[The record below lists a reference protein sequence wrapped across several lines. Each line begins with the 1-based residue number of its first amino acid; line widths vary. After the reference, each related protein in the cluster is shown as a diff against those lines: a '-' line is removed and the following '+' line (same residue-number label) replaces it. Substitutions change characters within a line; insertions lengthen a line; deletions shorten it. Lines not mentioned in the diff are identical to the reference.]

1 MRRLMHRHSL
11 TALFLFLAL
20 LVPALA
26 QAYDVLVLQSR
37 RAQAFDDVR
46 NGFAKLSGSKRI
58 IVMSDYGDVD
68 IIRIIREDQPRLI
81 LAIGDEAL
89 AAARKIRNT
98 PVVAVL
104 TLRIGSP
111 GALPRNLSG
120 ISMFVSPERYISLF
134 RSMNARRVGIIHNRA
149 KCGWYLAEARQ
160 TAKEAGIELVVREV
174 SSPRET
180 VDTLSRLSGQVD
192 ALWMLPDA
200 TTVTSETTEAF
211 FLFGQNHSVPVVAFS
226 SMYLNMGAAA
236 VLDIDRK
243 ELGRQAA
250 EMARKI
256 LDGAPIAEVSYPSGI
271 KLKTNVTVLKRLN
284 LSGDLSTTR

>member
-1 MRRLMHRHSL
+1 MHRHSL

-20 LVPALA
+20 LVPCLA
-26 QAYDVLVLQSR
+26 RAYDVLVLQSR

-46 NGFAKLSGSKRI
+46 NGFAKLSNKKRV
-58 IVMSDYGDVD
+58 IVLSDYGEVD
-68 IIRIIREDQPRLI
+68 IVRIIREDQPRMI

-89 AAARKIRNT
+89 VAARKVQNT

-111 GALPRNLSG
+111 RALPRNLNA
-120 ISMFVSPERYISLF
+120 ISMFVSPERYIALF

-160 TAKEAGIELVVREV
+160 AAKEAGIELVVREV

-180 VDTLSRLSGQVD
+180 VAILSRLSGQVD

-211 FLFGQNHSVPVVAFS
+211 FLFGQSHSVPVVAFS
-226 SMYLNMGAAA
+226 GMYLNMGAAA

-250 EMARKI
+250 EMSRKI
-256 LDGAPIAEVSYPSGI
+256 LDGASITEVNYPNGI
-271 KLKTNVTVLKRLN
+271 KLKTNVPVLKRLN
-284 LSGDLSTTR
+284 ITGDLSANR

>member
-1 MRRLMHRHSL
+1 MHRHSL

-37 RAQAFDDVR
+37 HAPAFVDVR
-46 NGFAKLSGSKRI
+46 NGFSKQSSSKRV
-58 IVMSDYGDVD
+58 IVLSDYSDVD
-68 IIRIIREDQPRLI
+68 AVRIVSEDHPRLI

-89 AAARKIRNT
+89 AVARKVQNT
-98 PVVAVL
+98 PVLAVL
-104 TLRIGSP
+104 SLGIGSP
-111 GALPRNLSG
+111 RALPHNLSA
-120 ISMFVSPERYISLF
+120 ISMFVSPERYVTLF
-134 RSMNARRVGIIHNRA
+134 RSMNVRRVGIIHNRS

-160 TAKEAGIELVVREV
+160 AAKEAGIELVVREV
-174 SSPRET
+174 SSPHET
-180 VDTLSRLSGQVD
+180 LDKLSSLGGQVD

-211 FLFGQNHSVPVVAFS
+211 FLFGVNHSVPVVAFS
-226 SMYLNMGAAA
+226 GMYLNMGAAA

-256 LDGAPIAEVSYPSGI
+256 LNGASITEVSYPSGI
-271 KLKTNVTVLKRLN
+271 KLKTNATVLKRLN
-284 LSGDLSTTR
+284 LTGDLSITR